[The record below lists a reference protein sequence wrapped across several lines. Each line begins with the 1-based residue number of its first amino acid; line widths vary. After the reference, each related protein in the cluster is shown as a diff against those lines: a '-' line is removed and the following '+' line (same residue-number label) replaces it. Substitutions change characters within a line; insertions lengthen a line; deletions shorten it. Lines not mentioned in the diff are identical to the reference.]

1 MFKPRERVFVPG
13 ASGEPAALTRQIFG
27 TQNIHITTSFAAG
40 VNQLSTEMIGAG
52 SIVSGLFMQPALGAA
67 QRQGQFRHLPFSY
80 AAMIKHLRAEPGF
93 DACVVQVSPPD
104 AYGFCSLGPI
114 AEFLPEI
121 LRRAGRIIAVLNHN
135 VPRVKHA
142 PVVEQQ
148 DIAEILEAETPLI
161 GYDIGAPDAV
171 SLTIAGLVA
180 RYIEDGAAL
189 QIGLGKVPQALM
201 SALQHRRK
209 LRLHSG
215 MLSDGVMGLAAAGAL
230 DPDWAHTTTA
240 LLGSSALYAW
250 AAGRDDIHIEGVEQ
264 THDPRRLA
272 GLDGLIAV
280 NSALEIDLFGQCN
293 LEIANGRAMS
303 GVGGAADFARAAR
316 LAPGGISIVALP
328 ASFGSNETSRIKPWI
343 ASDGLVSLARTE
355 ADVIITEYG
364 AADLRGRS
372 VHERAAAIM
381 AIATPS
387 AQPGLEEA
395 WRQITAKL

>member
-1 MFKPRERVFVPG
+1 
-13 ASGEPAALTRQIFG
+13 
-27 TQNIHITTSFAAG
+27 
-40 VNQLSTEMIGAG
+40 
-52 SIVSGLFMQPALGAA
+52 
-67 QRQGQFRHLPFSY
+67 
-80 AAMIKHLRAEPGF
+80 
-93 DACVVQVSPPD
+93 
-104 AYGFCSLGPI
+104 
-114 AEFLPEI
+114 
-121 LRRAGRIIAVLNHN
+121 LNHN

-142 PVVEQQ
+142 PVVEQR

-171 SLTIAGLVA
+171 SLTIAGLIA

-201 SALQHRRK
+201 SVLQHRRK

-303 GVGGAADFARAAR
+303 GVGGEQRDSRRAV
-316 LAPGGISIVALP
+316 S
-328 ASFGSNETSRIKPWI
+328 ASLLFLR
-343 ASDGLVSLARTE
+343 ASAVMRPH
-355 ADVIITEYG
+355 V
-364 AADLRGRS
+364 
-372 VHERAAAIM
+372 
-381 AIATPS
+381 
-387 AQPGLEEA
+387 
-395 WRQITAKL
+395 